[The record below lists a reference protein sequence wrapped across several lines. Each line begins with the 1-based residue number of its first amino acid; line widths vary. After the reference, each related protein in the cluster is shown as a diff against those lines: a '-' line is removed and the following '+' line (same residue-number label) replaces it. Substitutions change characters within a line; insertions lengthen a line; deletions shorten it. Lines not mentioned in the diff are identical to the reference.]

1 MFVAIIFTLCF
12 ALSRTALS
20 SIVAIDHIWLLEFKL
35 SKSKIQSPCHTS
47 YISIAQ

>member
-20 SIVAIDHIWLLEFKL
+20 SIVATDHICLLEFKL
-35 SKSKIQSPCHTS
+35 SKSEIQSLCHMS
-47 YISIAQ
+47 HISIAQ